1 MPRRGS
7 AVHVTTTRR
16 HYNGK
21 TYETHLLRRS
31 YRENGKV
38 KNETVGN
45 LSHLPPELID
55 LIKRSLAG
63 EHFLPTSAMEI
74 QRSLPHGH
82 VLAVLHMLRKL
93 GMAQLLDRSS
103 SRERDLVLV
112 MIAARVLKPASKL
125 ATTRLWHEST
135 LADELGVANANEDE
149 LYAALD
155 WLLERQD
162 RIEARLARRHLEEG
176 GLVLYDLSSSYL
188 GGRHCQLARI
198 GYSRDGKR
206 GTLQIEYGLIT
217 DAEGRPVAI
226 EVFEG
231 NTGDPSTVAGQVDK
245 LKQRFRLSDLVLVSD
260 RGMLTSARLK
270 ALGQVEGVAWITAL
284 RSPAIR
290 ALADSGSLQLSLFD
304 ERNLAEISDPAFPGE
319 RLVVCKNPLLA
330 QERARKRE
338 DLLRA
343 TEDKL
348 APIVQQVA
356 EGKLRGAGPIGVR
369 VGKVIDRHKVGKH
382 FQVEI
387 TDTSLQASRKLDEI
401 AAEAAL
407 DGIYVLRTSVPAD
420 RLDAAQVVRSYKRL
434 AKVERAFRCFKSVDL
449 QVRPV
454 HHYSDDRVRAH
465 IFLCMLAY
473 YVRWHLE
480 QAWAPLLFRDEMP
493 PIPDDPVLPARRSD
507 QALHKAST
515 QRQDDGSPTHSWRT
529 LLAALATLTRNRVT
543 PRGAPPEAAFDMLAS
558 PTPLQAR
565 ALSLI
570 GLSPVS
576 P

>member
-1 MPRRGS
+1 
-7 AVHVTTTRR
+7 
-16 HYNGK
+16 
-21 TYETHLLRRS
+21 
-31 YRENGKV
+31 
-38 KNETVGN
+38 
-45 LSHLPPELID
+45 
-55 LIKRSLAG
+55 
-63 EHFLPTSAMEI
+63 LPTNWAW
-74 QRSLPHGH
+74 Q
-82 VLAVLHMLRKL
+82 
-93 GMAQLLDRSS
+93 
-103 SRERDLVLV
+103 
-112 MIAARVLKPASKL
+112 
-125 ATTRLWHEST
+125 
-135 LADELGVANANEDE
+135 NANEDE

-188 GGRHCQLARI
+188 EGRHCQLARI

-356 EGKLRGAGPIGVR
+356 EGKLRGAGPIGVK

-387 TDTSLQASRKLDEI
+387 TDTCY
-401 AAEAAL
+401 
-407 DGIYVLRTSVPAD
+407 G
-420 RLDAAQVVRSYKRL
+420 
-434 AKVERAFRCFKSVDL
+434 
-449 QVRPV
+449 
-454 HHYSDDRVRAH
+454 
-465 IFLCMLAY
+465 
-473 YVRWHLE
+473 
-480 QAWAPLLFRDEMP
+480 
-493 PIPDDPVLPARRSD
+493 
-507 QALHKAST
+507 
-515 QRQDDGSPTHSWRT
+515 
-529 LLAALATLTRNRVT
+529 
-543 PRGAPPEAAFDMLAS
+543 
-558 PTPLQAR
+558 
-565 ALSLI
+565 
-570 GLSPVS
+570 
-576 P
+576 